1 MRLFTRGVHCLD
13 TCLSISYDAAS
24 CSTRALLHRCTK
36 AQQAAI
42 KAQIEANPISST
54 MHPLFLPVALL
65 AIKRKIIG
73 EQRDMLWRHLTDA
86 EMQTGQTGAPIFRHY
101 AQSDED
107 DDINEITKQVIGV
120 IQLSTAA
127 EQHAKTLLTVLEAV
141 QKSIQTIGETSGQ
154 RDIVQRVGEMLT
166 ERLDFIEQKTKML
179 IFDLQYFEKRAQAQ
193 LTAVS
198 AQDAESFSHVDVPL
212 M

>member
-1 MRLFTRGVHCLD
+1 ML
-13 TCLSISYDAAS
+13 
-24 CSTRALLHRCTK
+24 
-36 AQQAAI
+36 AAI
-42 KAQIEANPISST
+42 KAQIEGNPISST
-54 MHPLFLPVALL
+54 DHPLFLPVALL

-86 EMQTGQTGAPIFRHY
+86 EMQTGQTGAPMFRHY
-101 AQSDED
+101 AQSGED

-141 QKSIQTIGETSGQ
+141 QKSIQIIGETSGQ

-166 ERLDFIEQKTKML
+166 ERLEFIEQKTKML

-193 LTAVS
+193 LTA
-198 AQDAESFSHVDVPL
+198 DDVPL

>member
-24 CSTRALLHRCTK
+24 CSTRALLHGCTK
-36 AQQAAI
+36 AQQA
-42 KAQIEANPISST
+42 
-54 MHPLFLPVALL
+54 

-86 EMQTGQTGAPIFRHY
+86 EMQTGQTGAPMFRHY
-101 AQSDED
+101 AQSGED

-120 IQLSTAA
+120 IQLSTVA

-141 QKSIQTIGETSGQ
+141 QKSIQIIGETSGQ

-166 ERLDFIEQKTKML
+166 ERLEFIEQKTKML

-198 AQDAESFSHVDVPL
+198 AQDAGPFSQDDVPL

>member
-1 MRLFTRGVHCLD
+1 M
-13 TCLSISYDAAS
+13 
-24 CSTRALLHRCTK
+24 
-36 AQQAAI
+36 
-42 KAQIEANPISST
+42 
-54 MHPLFLPVALL
+54 
-65 AIKRKIIG
+65 
-73 EQRDMLWRHLTDA
+73 
-86 EMQTGQTGAPIFRHY
+86 FRHY
-101 AQSDED
+101 AQSGED

-141 QKSIQTIGETSGQ
+141 QKSIQIIGETSGQ

-166 ERLDFIEQKTKML
+166 ERLEFIEQKTKML
-179 IFDLQYFEKRAQAQ
+179 IFDLQCFEKRAQAQ

-198 AQDAESFSHVDVPL
+198 AQDAGPFSQDDVPL